1 MGILGKVSGLLP
13 GKKNGGYYLQLDESG
28 EVVAPE
34 SNIKAAAAPAKV
46 EAAAPAK
53 VEDAAPA
60 KVEAKGN
67 GKTSK
72 KTSVKDSKKAK
83 KEEAVAAA
91 PAPVAAAKKPEPPA
105 ETNFATKYLIS
116 TDSMARRRPGANMG
130 AFMDMATQ
138 VKTPTN

>member
-34 SNIKAAAAPAKV
+34 SNSKAAAAPAKV

-53 VEDAAPA
+53 VEAN
-60 KVEAKGN
+60 GN

-83 KEEAVAAA
+83 KEEVVAAA
-91 PAPVAAAKKPEPPA
+91 PAPVAAAKKPEPTT

-116 TDSMARRRPGANMG
+116 TDSMARRRPGANMA

-138 VKTPTN
+138 VKTPMN

>member
-13 GKKNGGYYLQLDESG
+13 GNKNGGYYLQLDESG

-34 SNIKAAAAPAKV
+34 SNIKAAAPAKV
-46 EAAAPAK
+46 EAATPAK
-53 VEDAAPA
+53 ETN
-60 KVEAKGN
+60 GN
-67 GKTSK
+67 GKTSQ

-83 KEEAVAAA
+83 KEEAVAAT
-91 PAPVAAAKKPEPPA
+91 PAPTPVVAKKPEVVT

-116 TDSMARRRPGANMG
+116 NGSMARRRPGANMT

-138 VKTPTN
+138 VKTPMN

>member
-13 GKKNGGYYLQLDESG
+13 GKKNGGYYIQLDESG

-34 SNIKAAAAPAKV
+34 SNSKAAAAPAKV
-46 EAAAPAK
+46 EA
-53 VEDAAPA
+53 AAPA